1 MIRNI
6 VFDLGRVLLTYEP
19 RKYLERLYDN
29 PIRREY
35 LMKGIFGSQS
45 WKDLDQGI
53 IDEQEAYRR
62 MSAAIPVLSED
73 VQYILDHWDDMLA
86 PIEENIRLMKKLKK
100 QNYGLYLI
108 SNFHR
113 RAYDRVYHRYSF
125 FGLFDG
131 ILISSHVKLLK
142 PDPAIF
148 LKLLQDYS
156 LLADTC
162 LFIDDLPENVS
173 GAQSVGMA
181 GLVFQSPQ
189 QLERELCTMGILE
202 S

>member
-6 VFDLGRVLLTYEP
+6 IFDLGRVLLTYEP
-19 RKYLERLYDN
+19 RKYLEKQYNN

-35 LMKGIFGSQS
+35 LLKGVFGSQS

-53 IDEQEAYRR
+53 IDEAEALQR
-62 MSAAIPVLSED
+62 MSAAIPDYFED
-73 VQYILDHWDDMLA
+73 IQYILEHWDEMLA
-86 PIEENIRLMKKLKK
+86 PIEESIELLKRLRK
-100 QNYGLYLI
+100 QNYGLFLL

-113 RAYDRVYHRYSF
+113 RAYDRVYRRYSF

-148 LKLLQDYS
+148 SRLLQDYS
-156 LLADTC
+156 LSAGTC

-173 GAQSVGMA
+173 GAESVGIA
-181 GLVFQSPQ
+181 GLVFQNPQ
-189 QLERELCTMGILE
+189 QLERELRSMGILE